1 MIPLREVTY
10 SRDTTV
16 AAVRDYYTFLTQMYL
31 DKNLVKEPPT
41 GGWPSIT
48 PESMRGLG
56 KTNKVISLLRHLPYI
71 DSPCSD
77 DGPNVVPDCMFAD
90 WKTRVEEQE
99 NGFQPDSGAS
109 EYARISSEGIG
120 NYEDVPPH
128 VIGLTWDSEER
139 YCFLLDTELGII
151 HWVQCDYYMRNHS
164 SRAPIKDN
172 PYDYAPENE
181 AETFRDAGTWTI
193 PDFFQVLKEQ
203 YQNLTFLPHSSTRVY
218 DVKAGEHPDDAGKN
232 RLIEGIF
239 RQHGWPNMQDYRK
252 DDCLK
257 AIRSALLEHDYSTNG
272 I

>member
-1 MIPLREVTY
+1 MIPLSQVTY

-16 AAVRDYYTFLTQMYL
+16 AAVRDYYIFLTRMYL
-31 DKNLVKEPPT
+31 DETLIKEPPK

-56 KTNKVISLLRHLPYI
+56 KTNEVISLLRHLPYI

-77 DGPNVVPDCMFAD
+77 SGPNVLPDCMFAD
-90 WKTRVEEQE
+90 WKARVEEQE
-99 NGFQPDSGAS
+99 DGFQHGSDAS
-109 EYARISSEGIG
+109 EVARMSSEGAG
-120 NYEDVPPH
+120 NYENVPSH

-139 YCFLLDTELGII
+139 YSFLLDTRLGII
-151 HWVQCDYYMRNHS
+151 HWVQCDHHLRYHS

-172 PYDYAPENE
+172 AYDYAPEHE
-181 AETFRDAGTWTI
+181 ADTFRDAGTWAI

-203 YQNLTFLPHSSTRVY
+203 YQNLSFLPQSSTRVC
-218 DVKAGEHPDDAGKN
+218 DVNAGEHPNDTGKN
-232 RLIEGIF
+232 QLIKGIF
-239 RQHGWPNMQDYRK
+239 RQHGWPNMQYYRK

-257 AIRSALLEHDYSTNG
+257 AIRCALVEHNYSTDD